1 MEINKLIKKM
11 TLKEKVAQLGS
22 FSPERVMKNRKFS
35 KEKAD
40 KFIKY
45 GIGQIS
51 RVAGATDLSPEEAA
65 KVYNDLQKYL
75 KEETR
80 LGIPAIVHE
89 ECLSGF
95 MGKGGTTYPQAI
107 GMASSWN
114 PSLLQEMSNEIRK
127 QMRAT
132 GATQAL
138 SPLADLG
145 KDPRWGRIEETYGE
159 DPYLVAEMVNAYV
172 KGLQSDD
179 LTKGAVATL
188 KHFAGHGSSEGGR
201 NHAPVNVSEK
211 EFREQFLF
219 PYEAVIRESGV
230 GSIMNAYHEVDGVPA
245 ASSKKLLTDILR
257 GEWEFDGTVVSDYF
271 SINML
276 YTDHHVA
283 KSQKIAAIMALEAGL
298 DIELPNTECYEF
310 LIEAVEEGLISEA
323 VIDQAV
329 RRHLKTKQKLGLF
342 EDCFVDETK
351 VSSAFETPD
360 QRELARKAA
369 KESFVL
375 LKNENNLLPLNK
387 DLSSIAVIGPSADN
401 TRNMLGDYA
410 YSAHV
415 ESKED
420 AIPIVS
426 ILEGFNNKLSNQV
439 EINYA
444 QGCPI
449 IEEDRSGFAEAI
461 DLAEKSEVAVM
472 VLGGKSGLA
481 NVVEVEE
488 EGGNIDD
495 EGFYGLDN
503 MTFSN
508 FIKNI
513 TDTAGEHNDRTDL
526 NLPGLQLELLKE
538 IKATGTPVVLI
549 LINGRPLSIN
559 WAQDNIPAI
568 IEAWLPGEEGGNAL
582 ADIIFGDNNPAGKLP
597 VSIPKNTGQI
607 PINYNRKSMSHNRD
621 YIFKDNRPLYPFG
634 FGLSYTDFKYS
645 NLKLNKNKV
654 KSLSDIKIEFELT
667 NTGQVSGAE
676 VVQLYIN
683 DPYASRT
690 RPIKELK
697 GFRKVYLEPGE
708 SKKIEFILNTEQMA
722 FYNPDG
728 DLIVEAG
735 KYNIMIGSSS
745 VDIELNDVIEVEETK
760 VINKYYRKYFTDA
773 SVK

>member
-1 MEINKLIKKM
+1 MDIKNLIKKM
-11 TLKEKVAQLGS
+11 TLEEKVAQLGS
-22 FSPERVMKNRKFS
+22 FSPERIMNNRKFS

-40 KFIKY
+40 KFIKN

-51 RVAGATDLSPEEAA
+51 RIAGATDLSPTEAA
-65 KVYNDLQKYL
+65 NVYNDLQNYL

-145 KDPRWGRIEETYGE
+145 RDPRWGRIEETYGE

-172 KGLQSDD
+172 KGLQSND
-179 LTKGAVATL
+179 LTEGAIATL
-188 KHFAGHGSSEGGR
+188 KHFAGHGSCEGGR
-201 NHAPVNVSEK
+201 NHAPVNISDK
-211 EFREQFLF
+211 EFRENFLF
-219 PYEAVIRESGV
+219 PYEAVIRESNA

-257 GEWEFDGTVVSDYF
+257 GEWEFEGAVVSDYF

-276 YTDHHVA
+276 YTDHRVA
-283 KSQKIAAIMALEAGL
+283 KSQKFAAVMALEAGL
-298 DIELPNTECYEF
+298 DIELPNTDCYEY
-310 LIEAVEEGLISEA
+310 LIDAVEEGVLSEA

-329 RRHLKTKQKLGLF
+329 QRHLKVKQKLGLF
-342 EDCFVDETK
+342 NDRFVDETK
-351 VSSAFETPD
+351 VSTVFETPA
-360 QRELARKAA
+360 QRDLARKAA
-369 KESFVL
+369 AESIVL
-375 LKNENNLLPLNK
+375 LKNENNLLPLNE
-387 DLSSIAVIGPSADN
+387 DLSSIALIGPSADN

-426 ILEGFNNKLSNQV
+426 VVDGFKNKLSEQV

-444 QGCPI
+444 RGCPV

-461 DLAEKSEVAVM
+461 ESAEKSEVAVM

-481 NVVEVEE
+481 NVIEE
-488 EGGNIDD
+488 EEDGGNIDD

-503 MTFSN
+503 MTFSTT
-508 FIKNI
+508 IKNI

-538 IKATGTPVVLI
+538 IKATGTPVVLV
-549 LINGRPLSIN
+549 LINGRPLSVN

-568 IEAWLPGEEGGNAL
+568 IEAWLPGEEGGNAI
-582 ADIIFGDNNPAGKLP
+582 ADIIFGDENPNGKLP

-621 YIFKDNRPLYPFG
+621 YIFEDNRPLYPFG

-645 NLKLNKNKV
+645 DLKINKNKI
-654 KSLSDIKIEFELT
+654 KSLSDIKIEFKVK
-667 NTGQVSGAE
+667 NTGEVPGAE
-676 VVQLYIN
+676 ITQLYVN

-690 RPIKELK
+690 RPVKELK
-697 GFRKVYLEPGE
+697 GFKKVYLEPGE
-708 SKKIEFILNTEQMA
+708 SRKIGFTFNTEQLA
-722 FYNPDG
+722 FYNPENE
-728 DLIVEAG
+728 LVVEEG
-735 KYNIMIGSSS
+735 KYNIMVGSSS
-745 VDIELNDVIEVEETK
+745 EEIELNDVIEITETK
-760 VINKYYRKYFTDA
+760 AINKYYRKYFTES
-773 SVK
+773 SVE

>member
-1 MEINKLIKKM
+1 MEINQLLKKM

-40 KFIKY
+40 KFIKD

-65 KVYNDLQKYL
+65 NVYNDLQKYL

-114 PSLLQEMSNEIRK
+114 PSLLQKMSNEIRK

-145 KDPRWGRIEETYGE
+145 RDPRWGRIEETYGE

-179 LTKGAVATL
+179 LTEGAVATL
-188 KHFAGHGSSEGGR
+188 KHFAGHGSCEGGR

-219 PYEAVIRESGV
+219 PYEAVIRESGA

-276 YTDHHVA
+276 YTDHRVA
-283 KSQKIAAIMALEAGL
+283 NSQKIAAVMALEAGL
-298 DIELPNTECYEF
+298 DIELPNTDCYEY
-310 LIEAVEEGLISEA
+310 LVEAVEEGILSEA

-329 RRHLKTKQKLGLF
+329 RRHLETKEKLGLF
-342 EDCFVDETK
+342 EDRFVDETK
-351 VSSAFETPD
+351 VSTVFETPD
-360 QRELARKAA
+360 QRGLARKAA
-369 KESFVL
+369 RESFVL
-375 LKNENNLLPLNK
+375 LKNEDNLLPLNK
-387 DLSSIAVIGPSADN
+387 DLSSIALIGPSADN

-426 ILEGFNNKLSNQV
+426 VLEGFKNKLSDQV

-444 QGCPI
+444 RGCPV

-461 DLAEKSEVAVM
+461 ELAEKSEVAVM

-481 NVVEVEE
+481 NVIEE
-488 EGGNIDD
+488 EGDGGNIDD

-503 MTFSN
+503 MTFSTT
-508 FIKNI
+508 IKNI

-538 IKATGTPVVLI
+538 IKATGTPVVLV

-559 WAQDNIPAI
+559 WAQDNISAI

-582 ADIIFGDNNPAGKLP
+582 ADIVFGDDNPAGKLP

-634 FGLSYTDFKYS
+634 FGLSYTDFEYS
-645 NLKLNKNKV
+645 DLKIDKKKV
-654 KSLSDIKIEFELT
+654 KSLSDIRIEFKIT
-667 NTGQVSGAE
+667 NTGQVPGAE
-676 VVQLYIN
+676 VAQLYIN

-690 RPIKELK
+690 RPVKELK
-697 GFRKVYLEPGE
+697 GFKKVYLKPGE
-708 SKKIEFILNTEQMA
+708 SKKVEFVLNTEQMA
-722 FYNPDG
+722 FYNPEDE
-728 DLIVEAG
+728 LIVEAG

-760 VINKYYRKYFTDA
+760 VINKYYRKYFTDTN
-773 SVK
+773 VK

>member
-1 MEINKLIKKM
+1 MDINKLIKKM
-11 TLKEKVAQLGS
+11 NLKEKVAQLGS
-22 FSPERVMKNRKFS
+22 FSPERVMKKRKFS

-40 KFIKY
+40 KFIKD

-65 KVYNDLQKYL
+65 NVYNDLQKYL

-114 PSLLQEMSNEIRK
+114 PSLLNEMSNQIRI

-145 KDPRWGRIEETYGE
+145 RDPRWGRIEETYGE
-159 DPYLVAEMVNAYV
+159 DPYLAAEMANAYV
-172 KGLQSDD
+172 SGLQSDN
-179 LTKGAVATL
+179 LKNGAIATL
-188 KHFAGHGSSEGGR
+188 KHFAGHGSCEGGR

-211 EFREQFLF
+211 EFRETFLF
-219 PYEAVIRESGV
+219 PYEAVIRERGV
-230 GSIMNAYHEVDGVPA
+230 GSIMNAYHDVDGIPA

-257 GEWEFDGTVVSDYF
+257 GEWEFDGIVVSDYF

-276 YTDHHVA
+276 HTDHRVA
-283 KSQKIAAIMALEAGL
+283 KSQKMAAVMALEAGL
-298 DIELPNTECYEF
+298 DIELPNTDCYEY
-310 LIEAVEEGLISEA
+310 LIEAVEEGLLSEA

-329 RRHLKTKQKLGLF
+329 RRHLKTKKKLGLF
-342 EDCFVDETK
+342 ENRFVDEAK
-351 VSSAFETPD
+351 VSAVFETSE

-369 KESFVL
+369 GESFVL
-375 LKNENNLLPLNK
+375 LKNENDLLPLDK

-426 ILEGFNNKLSNQV
+426 ILDGVKNKLSDQV

-444 QGCPI
+444 QGCPVI
-449 IEEDRSGFAEAI
+449 DEDRSGFAEAI
-461 DLAEKSEVAVM
+461 ELAEKSEVAVM

-481 NVVEVEE
+481 NVIEE
-488 EGGNIDD
+488 EDDGGNIDE

-503 MTFSN
+503 MTFSTT
-508 FIKNI
+508 IKNI

-526 NLPGLQLELLKE
+526 ELPGLQLELLKE
-538 IKATGTPVVLI
+538 IEATGTPVVLV

-582 ADIIFGDNNPAGKLP
+582 ADIIFGDENPAGKLP
-597 VSIPKNTGQI
+597 VSIPKNTGQL

-645 NLKLNKNKV
+645 NLKIDQKQV
-654 KSLSDIKIEFELT
+654 KSLADIKIEFELK
-667 NTGQVSGAE
+667 NTGQRAGAE
-676 VVQLYIN
+676 VAQLYIN

-697 GFRKVYLEPGE
+697 GFKKVYLEPGE
-708 SKKIEFILNTEQMA
+708 SKKIEFTLNTEQLA
-722 FYNPDG
+722 FYSPEDE
-728 DLIVEAG
+728 LIVEAG
-735 KYNIMIGSSS
+735 KYNIMIGSSAE
-745 VDIELNDVIEVEETK
+745 DIELNDVIEVKETK
-760 VINKYYRKYFTDA
+760 AISQYYRKYFTKTA
-773 SVK
+773 VK